1 MKRLIIFD
9 LDGTLLDTLE
19 DLRDAT
25 NYALRSE
32 NFPERS
38 LDEVRNFVGNGIR
51 LLIERAVPQ
60 GTPPAVTDRVFGVF
74 KSYYADHCMIKTVPY
89 AGIADV
95 LRLLKAQG
103 CLLGVV
109 SNKADAPAKAIVAHY
124 FPAVFD
130 SVVGEREGVRKKPAP
145 DAVFETVKALGCT
158 IDELVYVGDSD
169 VDAQTAQNAGCRC
182 VLVSWG
188 FRERALLE
196 SFSPSA
202 VVDTAK
208 ELLKE
213 LIK

>member
-19 DLRDAT
+19 DLCDAT
-25 NYALRSE
+25 NYALRAE
-32 NFPERS
+32 NLPERS
-38 LDEVRNFVGNGIR
+38 LDEVRTFVGNGIR

-60 GTPPAVTDRVFGVF
+60 GTPPAVTDRAFEVF
-74 KSYYADHCMIKTVPY
+74 KAYYAEHCTVKTAPY
-89 AGIADV
+89 AGMTEAP
-95 LRLLKAQG
+95 RLLKAQG
-103 CLLGVV
+103 YLLGVV

-145 DAVFETVKALGCT
+145 DAVFETAKALGCT

-169 VDAQTAQNAGCRC
+169 VDAMTAQNAGCRC

-202 VVDTAK
+202 VVDTAE